1 MRCSD
6 GIGGGVS
13 RAYKVTARDA
23 TAVPRGCVGREAT
36 SAAKEAL
43 LMTPANQ
50 DLDAL
55 QALAWA
61 DLPSRQFDYVHQIQ
75 RGTAAVGPETLVLL
89 GWRGGTCHIVGDDP
103 LLSSAATLSLNWN
116 PCLKVYGA
124 YLLPTPSVRVA
135 CSLYQSCSPNP

>member
-23 TAVPRGCVGREAT
+23 TAVPRGCIGREAT

-50 DLDAL
+50 DLDAP

-75 RGTAAVGPETLVLL
+75 RGTAAVGPQTLVLP
-89 GWRGGTCHIVGDDP
+89 GWPGCTCHIVGDDP
-103 LLSSAATLSLNWN
+103 LLSSAATLSWNWN
-116 PCLKVYGA
+116 PCLKVCGA
-124 YLLPTPSVRVA
+124 LLLPTLLMTIV
-135 CSLYQSCSPNP
+135 CSLYQPYSPVP